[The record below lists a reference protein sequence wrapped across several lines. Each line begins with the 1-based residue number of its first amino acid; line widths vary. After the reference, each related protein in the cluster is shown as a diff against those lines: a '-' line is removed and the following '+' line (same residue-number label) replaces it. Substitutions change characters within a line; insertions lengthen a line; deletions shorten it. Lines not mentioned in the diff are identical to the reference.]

1 MGYSMQ
7 YYINELPE
15 KFNSTID
22 QLNLDSLVDNIN
34 IADQIPNANF
44 TASLNLVGYESTL
57 QSLSSTNYD
66 GPIDSIQGNL
76 TNIGNNVTTL
86 LTAMQLLT
94 QNPPTLLVRS
104 TLFFFFFFGWV
115 LIQLPVSPRRPCASP
130 ATLQVTRLVIA
141 VVAPTN
147 RTTTS

>member
-104 TLFFFFFFGWV
+104 TLFFFLGVCV